1 MKRSRRKKNSI
12 NVKIL
17 LAVIAVLSFIAALS
31 IYFMGSFR
39 DTERDYAV
47 YSTIEAPTLPIIS
60 ADING
65 VYANTMHGYMQDMG
79 NKAASDSITPLP
91 ADRRLGIR
99 IKLYDNIVTELSYE
113 VRSLDQEHYIEKTEV
128 KVPQTDSNGDAYA
141 ELPIQN
147 MIEKDTPY
155 LLKIILVMGEKK
167 VNYYTR
173 IIWTDKDDIFRMV
186 QSAEDF
192 TNKTFDYEAARDLTM
207 YLESS
212 ESADNSSL
220 ASVGLNSSFSQ
231 ITWGQSGMQLDD
243 ELHVTIKEYDGI
255 MGAVEI
261 KYGTMSA
268 EAGEDN
274 SDTYENTDEFTMRA
288 GTDRVYI
295 MNYRR
300 STSQIFDGSK
310 TAFAGNRIRL
320 GIIANDRLQ
329 TIKSANGRYIVFK
342 SDKELWSYDQKEKKA
357 VNIYSARS
365 DDDRIKASYDSF
377 DIKILSADDDGNVE
391 YVIYG
396 YMSRGRHEGYNG
408 ITYNRF
414 NNAEQTI
421 EEKLFIPIVN
431 NYEEIKQEV
440 DELCTKS
447 SSGNIYIKQQNAI
460 YSIDESSFE
469 NMSVASDLH
478 AESYAISADQTKI
491 AWIDGDI
498 DAPNSIKLADLVN
511 NTTNTINNEEGAVYT
526 VLGFCGSDLVYGIRN
541 TDDNM
546 VVNGK
551 VKGRPVYAIHIVD
564 SDLNSVMDYTKEGL
578 FFENINIEGDRI
590 HLSQY
595 RRDDADGQFRYV
607 SRDTIVS
614 SEQRKDESSQNI
626 SSADSETRKKQYYV
640 NLDENIKTTRSLSIV
655 TPQNISYE
663 RSGNIDISTLKR
675 TDETYFYAYANGR
688 LVSRHDNL
696 TDAIDSIY
704 DDIGWVRDSNCAV
717 LYNRSDKSTA
727 YTVRDPYAFA
737 GTFLADAKE
746 GGLSYDSITNDGY
759 MILDAQGLELNKLTY
774 YIGKGTPVLAMTENE
789 SYCIIYAYTR
799 DSLGIMYPAD
809 NAEQSTTVSMELT
822 EAAQYF
828 AKYDSDFTCFV
839 RYPGK

>member
-1 MKRSRRKKNSI
+1 M
-12 NVKIL
+12 
-17 LAVIAVLSFIAALS
+17 IAVFSFIAALS
-31 IYFMGSFR
+31 IYFIGSFR

-60 ADING
+60 ADIDG
-65 VYANTMHGYMQDMG
+65 SYLNTMHGYMQDMG
-79 NKAASDSITPLP
+79 NKASFDSITPLP
-91 ADRRLGIR
+91 TDRRLGIR
-99 IKLYDNIVTELSYE
+99 IRLYDNIVTELSYE

-128 KVPQTDSNGDAYA
+128 EVPQTDANGDIYA
-141 ELPIQN
+141 VLPIQN

-186 QSAEDF
+186 QSASDF
-192 TNKTFDYEAARDLTM
+192 TNKTFDYEAARELTM

-220 ASVGLNSSFSQ
+220 AAVGINSSFSQ
-231 ITWGQSGMQLDD
+231 ITWGQSGMQLDEEPD
-243 ELHVTIKEYDGI
+243 ITIKEYNGI

-261 KYGTMSA
+261 KYGTKSS

-274 SDTYENTDEFTMRA
+274 SETYENVDEFTMRA

-295 MNYRR
+295 MNYKR

-320 GIIANDRLQ
+320 GIISEDKLQ
-329 TIKSANGRYIVFK
+329 TVKSENGRYIVFK
-342 SDKELWSYDQKEKKA
+342 SDKELWSYDQKDKTA

-365 DDDRIKASYDSF
+365 EDERIKASYNNF
-377 DIKILSADDDGNVE
+377 DLKILSVDDDGNVE

-408 ITYNRF
+408 ITYHKF

-431 NYEEIKQEV
+431 NFEEIKQEL

-447 SSGNIYIKQQNAI
+447 SSGNIYLKQQDAI
-460 YSIDESSFE
+460 YAIDESSFE
-469 NMSVASDLH
+469 NMTVASDLH
-478 AESYAISADQTKI
+478 AENYAISADQTKI
-491 AWIDGDI
+491 AWIDSNI
-498 DAPNSIKLADLVN
+498 DAPNSIKLADLAN
-511 NTTNTINNEEGAVYT
+511 NTTNTINNADGEVYA
-526 VLGFCGSDLVYGIRN
+526 VLGFCGNDLVYGTRN
-541 TDDNM
+541 ADDNM
-546 VVNGK
+546 TVNGK

-564 SDLNSVMDYTKEGL
+564 SDLNSVMDYSKEGL
-578 FFENINIEGDRI
+578 FFENISIEGDRI

-595 RRDDADGQFRYV
+595 RWDDTDERFRYV

-614 SEQRKDESSQNI
+614 SEQRKDESLQFI
-626 SSADSETRKKQYYV
+626 SSADSETKKKQYYV
-640 NLDENIKTTRSLSIV
+640 DLDEKIKTTRSLSIV
-655 TPQNISYE
+655 APQNISYE
-663 RSGNIDISTLKR
+663 KAGSIDITAQRRS
-675 TDETYFYAYANGR
+675 DEAAYYAYANGR
-688 LVSRHDNL
+688 LVSRYDNL

-704 DDIGWVRDSNCAV
+704 DEIGWVRDRNCAV
-717 LYNRSDKSTA
+717 LYNRSDKSSA
-727 YTVRDPYAFA
+727 YTIKDPYAFA
-737 GTFLADAKE
+737 GTYLADVRE
-746 GGLSYDSITNDGY
+746 GGLSYDSISNDGY

-774 YIGKGTPVLAMTENE
+774 YIGKGAPVLAMADNA

-799 DSLGIMYPAD
+799 DSIGIMYPAD
-809 NAEQSTTVSMELT
+809 SAEQSTSVSMELN